1 MLDNE
6 YRRDNQ
12 INIAAPSRISISNMR
27 TMDSNLKK
35 MVEKAASYKLEASF
49 LMVPQAMQAAGF
61 SDEEWCIECSQTD
74 AHSSGVGKT

>member
-12 INIAAPSRISISNMR
+12 INIAAPSRISISNMH

-35 MVEKAASYKLEASF
+35 MVEKAVLYKLEASF
-49 LMVPQAMQAAGF
+49 LMIPQAMRAAGF
-61 SDEEWCIECSQTD
+61 PMRM
-74 AHSSGVGKT
+74 H